1 MSFDLRRLEQL
12 IPGVIGRKQSEII
25 QLFQHLLCLLII
37 GLLIGL
43 ACLPL
48 NLIDGIQKSLFQQL
62 PATTGSAWRPIGL
75 ILALLPIG
83 VMPILL
89 LLQRGPWRDAAGS
102 GIPQTMN
109 ALEDHSQLA
118 PALAAPKTIQRGLL
132 WTIATVALFPLGRE
146 GPVVHV
152 GAAVARA
159 IHKRFKR
166 WLPSLNE
173 RQIVAIGGGAGLAG
187 GFNTP
192 LLAPIFMI
200 EELTTEYSLTLIWPA
215 LVIGISAAWF
225 SSIGGEPIFGLGMI
239 NVMAPESE
247 QLLIAIPVGILAG
260 LVGGFFNRGLVWCS
274 SFLEPWVRQRPIRT
288 GLLLG
293 ISLSALA
300 LASRGTSTGDG
311 EGLLQL
317 LIQEGMPNHF
327 PEGGSISQGLNS
339 IWITLVRVLAPM
351 IALSPGVPGG
361 LIDPSLAFGG
371 LLGYTFCA
379 LVGSS
384 THLGIALGMAA
395 GLAGATQLPLVSIVF
410 AWRLVGDQQL
420 VAGVVLC
427 SVLAAYIGRL
437 VARKPVYHALA
448 ELQRPSRR

>member
-118 PALAAPKTIQRGLL
+118 PALAAPRTIQRGLL

-225 SSIGGEPIFGLGMI
+225 SSVGGEPIFGLGMI

-247 QLLIAIPVGILAG
+247 QLLIAIPIGILAG

-293 ISLSALA
+293 ICLSALA
-300 LASRGTSTGDG
+300 LSLS
-311 EGLLQL
+311 
-317 LIQEGMPNHF
+317 LIH
-327 PEGGSISQGLNS
+327 I
-339 IWITLVRVLAPM
+339 
-351 IALSPGVPGG
+351 
-361 LIDPSLAFGG
+361 
-371 LLGYTFCA
+371 
-379 LVGSS
+379 
-384 THLGIALGMAA
+384 
-395 GLAGATQLPLVSIVF
+395 
-410 AWRLVGDQQL
+410 
-420 VAGVVLC
+420 
-427 SVLAAYIGRL
+427 
-437 VARKPVYHALA
+437 
-448 ELQRPSRR
+448 

>member
-1 MSFDLRRLEQL
+1 
-12 IPGVIGRKQSEII
+12 
-25 QLFQHLLCLLII
+25 
-37 GLLIGL
+37 
-43 ACLPL
+43 
-48 NLIDGIQKSLFQQL
+48 
-62 PATTGSAWRPIGL
+62 
-75 ILALLPIG
+75 
-83 VMPILL
+83 MPILL

-118 PALAAPKTIQRGLL
+118 PALAAPRTIQRGLL

-247 QLLIAIPVGILAG
+247 QLLIAIPIGIPTITQSNIPISTIQVVIIHLSQYLG
-260 LVGGFFNRGLVWCS
+260 LRNPRKKV
-274 SFLEPWVRQRPIRT
+274 QK
-288 GLLLG
+288 
-293 ISLSALA
+293 
-300 LASRGTSTGDG
+300 
-311 EGLLQL
+311 
-317 LIQEGMPNHF
+317 
-327 PEGGSISQGLNS
+327 
-339 IWITLVRVLAPM
+339 
-351 IALSPGVPGG
+351 
-361 LIDPSLAFGG
+361 
-371 LLGYTFCA
+371 
-379 LVGSS
+379 
-384 THLGIALGMAA
+384 
-395 GLAGATQLPLVSIVF
+395 ATII
-410 AWRLVGDQQL
+410 
-420 VAGVVLC
+420 VVL
-427 SVLAAYIGRL
+427 SLI
-437 VARKPVYHALA
+437 HI
-448 ELQRPSRR
+448 